1 MKIEWE
7 KMVQDGKRKKRREQ
21 NDERGKRETK

>member
-1 MKIEWE
+1 MKIEWA